1 MADFKTHAAVGIVGS
16 GMLATL
22 ALATEI
28 VPRGDLISLAF
39 AGTFG
44 SVLPDIDL
52 QNSRASRALFTMSGI
67 FLAFAVLFNFAWQY
81 SIAEMWIVWLFTL
94 FLVRVV
100 IQALFHRFARHRGIF
115 HSVLAAVLFGF
126 IGAAMFY
133 HVFKSDPIHAWLA
146 GVFVFYGY
154 IIHLVL
160 DEIYSVDFTGIRVK
174 RSFGTALKLIEYKS
188 PICTFS
194 MAAAVI
200 AVYMITPPLKDFVT
214 TVGTPEIWAFVGD
227 RFLPHNGWFEFMG
240 DLTNLAKFSLPQD
253 VDPTITGS
261 IGLPDQTVNPA
272 GQTLP
277 AEGSAP

>member
-39 AGTFG
+39 AGALG
-44 SVLPDIDL
+44 SILPDIDL
-52 QNSRASRALFTMSGI
+52 QNSRASRALFNMSGI

-81 SIAEMWIVWLFTL
+81 SIAEMWVVWLFTL
-94 FLVRVV
+94 FMVRVV
-100 IQALFHRFARHRGIF
+100 IQWLFHRFAHHRGIF

-126 IGAAMFY
+126 LGAAMFF

-160 DEIYSVDFTGIRVK
+160 DEIYSVDFTGVRVK
-174 RSFGTALKLIEYKS
+174 RSFGTALKIIEWRS
-188 PICTFS
+188 PICSIS
-194 MAAAVI
+194 MAAAV
-200 AVYMITPPLKDFVT
+200 ALVFMVTPPFKEFAV

-227 RFLPHNGWFEFMG
+227 RFLPANGWFEFIG
-240 DLTNLAKFSLPQD
+240 EFSDIARYINPND
-253 VDPTITGS
+253 TDPTITGS
-261 IGLPDQTVNPA
+261 ITTPNDIQPV
-272 GQTLP
+272 P